1 MSTPL
6 RVGLQRVPITPPV
19 GIMQIGY
26 FARTHGCEYVH
37 DDLYATALVLDDGQT
52 KLAWVTCDL
61 LFLHAESV
69 ARIRQEVAQ
78 RTDIPA
84 EHIMLSCTHTHS
96 GPIPYAGPAQSE
108 RDHLYTNGL
117 VYQIAGAV
125 CAAWARLEPA
135 KLGFGRSQAH
145 IGANRREQR
154 SDGQV
159 VLGNNPA
166 GPTDPEVGVLRID
179 RADGSPLA
187 ALVNHAC
194 HAVALSAAN
203 YGISADWPGAMR
215 RTVEQATG
223 ATCLFVQGG
232 CADINPVGGPQA
244 GYERVQQL
252 GQAAGGA
259 AIQAWAESAPLP
271 DPVTL
276 GAALRPLALP
286 LLGPLDAA
294 GQPVMPVEQVAE
306 TRVRMPWADYVR
318 ARAERFPWKD
328 IIQESADGWH
338 IAAEVQAFRI
348 GDIAVAAA
356 PVEPF
361 VEIGL
366 HIKDQ
371 SALPKVVFAG
381 YSNGLVGYLPTPSA
395 YDIGG
400 YEVDL
405 SYIYY
410 HLPAPLAPACA
421 PLIEDTLTS
430 LIRGLA

>member
-1 MSTPL
+1 MTL
-6 RVGLQRVPITPPV
+6 RVGLQRVPITPPI

-26 FARTHGCEYVH
+26 FARNHGCEYVH
-37 DDLYATALVLDDGQT
+37 DDLYATALVLDDGLT

-84 EHIMLSCTHTHS
+84 EHIMLSCSHTHS
-96 GPIPYAGPAQSE
+96 GPIPYAGPAQAE
-108 RDHLYTNGL
+108 RDHHYTNGL
-117 VYQIAGAV
+117 VYQIAGAI
-125 CAAWARLEPA
+125 CAARGRLEPA
-135 KLGFGRSQAH
+135 RLGFGRSEAH
-145 IGANRREQR
+145 ISANRRER
-154 SDGQV
+154 RANGQV
-159 VLGNNPA
+159 VLGTNPA
-166 GPTDPEVGVLRID
+166 GPVDPEVGVLRID

-187 ALVNHAC
+187 VLVNYAC

-215 RTVEQATG
+215 STVEGATG

-232 CADINPVGGPQA
+232 CADINPVGGPQP
-244 GYERVQQL
+244 GFERVRQL
-252 GQAAGGA
+252 GQAVGGA
-259 AIQAWAESAPLP
+259 AIQAWAEIQGMTDQVALSAL
-271 DPVTL
+271 
-276 GAALRPLALP
+276 LRPISLP

-294 GQPVMPVEQVAE
+294 GKPVVSVQEVAE
-306 TRVRMPWADYVR
+306 TRVGMPWAEYVR
-318 ARAERFPWKD
+318 ARAERFPWKA
-328 IIQESADGWH
+328 IIQEDADSWR
-338 IAAEVQAFRI
+338 IAAELQTFRI
-348 GDIAVAAA
+348 GDIAVAAV

-366 HIKDQ
+366 HVKARA
-371 SALPKVVFAG
+371 ALPRAIFAG
-381 YSNGLVGYLPTPSA
+381 YSNGLVGYLPTASA

-410 HLPAPLAPACA
+410 HLPAPLSPTCA
-421 PLIEDTLTS
+421 QQIEDTLAGM
-430 LIRGLA
+430 IAELA